1 MSHHFIRF
9 SHVCHTYPNG
19 RQALSDV
26 SFHITHGEKIAL
38 LGANGAGKST
48 LMLHLNGL
56 LMPSAGEISIGGI
69 PLDRKT
75 VRSTRQNVG
84 LVFQDPDNQL
94 FMPTVEEDVAFGP
107 ENMQLNAKEVERRVE
122 ESLRRVEALDLRHQ
136 SPFQLSGGQKKRVAI
151 ATVLAMEPSI
161 LVMDEP
167 TAALDPHSRRQ
178 IMRLVKQFD
187 HTLLIATHDMEMAAE
202 ICERTI
208 VLNDGKVVADA
219 DIDTVF
225 GDTALLEACSL
236 EAPRICRHTGQT
248 P

>member
-26 SFHITHGEKIAL
+26 SFHIT
-38 LGANGAGKST
+38 
-48 LMLHLNGL
+48 
-56 LMPSAGEISIGGI
+56 
-69 PLDRKT
+69 
-75 VRSTRQNVG
+75 
-84 LVFQDPDNQL
+84 
-94 FMPTVEEDVAFGP
+94 
-107 ENMQLNAKEVERRVE
+107 
-122 ESLRRVEALDLRHQ
+122 
-136 SPFQLSGGQKKRVAI
+136 
-151 ATVLAMEPSI
+151 
-161 LVMDEP
+161 
-167 TAALDPHSRRQ
+167 RRQ

-187 HTLLIATHDMEMAAE
+187 HTLLIVTHDMEMAAE
-202 ICERTI
+202 ICERAI

-236 EAPRICRHTGQT
+236 EAPCICRHTSQT